1 MTRIPKVKA
10 VYYIISQLSGHM
22 MGSPFFTRKL
32 ADKACRAMNSRSL
45 SRAFV
50 GGRAVDPF
58 RVEAYRWSARK
69 INNKRKKR

>member
-10 VYYIISQLSGHM
+10 VYYIISQLSGYM

-32 ADKACRAMNSRSL
+32 ADKECKAMNHRSL
-45 SRAFV
+45 NHAFV

-69 INNKRKKR
+69 IDRKKKR